1 MLITGIILGLCAAV
15 MQSLSYLPSRWYVLR
30 RPKSLAQ
37 LLAIAHVM
45 QGAVSIPLLCYFWPA
60 DMPDISVYWKPI
72 LAESIFYFLGQA
84 GLFTALR
91 YTDASRVSP
100 LLGVKVVILAIL
112 SSLVMGQMLTPVQ
125 WFAAVLAVF
134 AAFILNHSGGSIPW
148 RAGVGL
154 LMAWTGY
161 SLSDFFIRVYIEQM
175 APMAPIK
182 ASLLGMYMSYLLC
195 GLVGLAMLPW
205 YGSRKWRDWR
215 DAAPFAFAWYAAM
228 LCFYGAL
235 AAAGLVLAAILQSTR
250 SLWSLVI
257 GAILAHHGYHALEQH
272 VAKGVLVRR
281 AVGATLMIFA
291 ITLYIMQSHQ
301 QAKAQA
307 QAQAQSQSQAQI
319 ALPVASEEIPTPQ
332 PTPTTQPAILP

>member
-1 MLITGIILGLCAAV
+1 MLITGIILGLFAAV
-15 MQSLSYLPSRWYVLR
+15 LQSLSYLPSRWYVLR

-37 LLAIAHVM
+37 LLAISHVL
-45 QGAVSIPLLCYFWPA
+45 QGAVSLPLLWFFWPA
-60 DMPDISVYWKPI
+60 DMPHVSVYWKPI
-72 LAESIFYFLGQA
+72 VAESLFYFVGQA

-112 SSLVMGQMLTPVQ
+112 SSVLLGQMLTPVQ
-125 WFAAVLAVF
+125 WFAVVLAVS
-134 AAFILNHSGGSIPW
+134 AAFVLNHSGGSIPW

-154 LMAWTGY
+154 LMAWAGY
-161 SLSDFFIRVYIEQM
+161 SQSDFFIRVYIDQM

-182 ASLLGMYMSYLLC
+182 ASLIGMYMSYLLC
-195 GLVGLAMLPW
+195 GLVGVAMLPW
-205 YGSRKWRDWR
+205 YGSRNWRDWR
-215 DAAPFAFAWYAAM
+215 DAAPFAYTWFIAM

-272 VAKGVLVRR
+272 VAKGVLIRR
-281 AVGATLMIFA
+281 AVGAMMMVIA
-291 ITLYIMQSHQ
+291 ITLYVMQSHQ
-301 QAKAQA
+301 QAKAGAAAHEPPAVRGQVT
-307 QAQAQSQSQAQI
+307 SPLTS
-319 ALPVASEEIPTPQ
+319 PVAPTD
-332 PTPTTQPAILP
+332 TQPSD